1 MGFDRIGLK
10 PVADAVGPEEVVVG
24 VVSRMEAEEAE
35 FVDPMSD
42 AMVNRAMARS
52 IATGVVEQPW
62 SSEALARIE
71 AEIGPVA
78 ADYVAMCKPGQ
89 DVRIE
94 GIRDQAAGIGGGL
107 RVVAKGPTRF
117 DATDMNQR
125 SGAER

>member
-1 MGFDRIGLK
+1 MGFEKVGLK
-10 PVADAVGPEEVVVG
+10 PVADAVGPDEVVVG
-24 VVSRMEAEEAE
+24 SATRMEAEEAE
-35 FVDPMSD
+35 FVDPMVD
-42 AMVNRAMARS
+42 TMVNRAMARS

-71 AEIGPVA
+71 AEVGPVA

-94 GIRDQAAGIGGGL
+94 GIRDQAAGIDGGM

-125 SGAER
+125 GGAER

>member
-1 MGFDRIGLK
+1 MGFEKIGLK
-10 PVADAVGPEEVVVG
+10 PVAGAVGPDEVVVG
-24 VVSRMEAEEAE
+24 SATRIEAEEAQ

-42 AMVNRAMARS
+42 MMVNRAMARS

-62 SSEALARIE
+62 SREALGRIE
-71 AEIGPVA
+71 AEIGAGA

-94 GIRDQAAGIGGGL
+94 GIRDQAAGIEGGL
-107 RVVAKGPTRF
+107 KVVAKGPTRF
-117 DATDMNQR
+117 DVTDMNQR

>member
-1 MGFDRIGLK
+1 MGFDKVGLK
-10 PVADAVGPEEVVVG
+10 PLVDEAGPDEVVVG
-24 VVSRMEAEEAE
+24 TVSRIEAEEAE
-35 FVDPMSD
+35 FVDPMTD
-42 AMVNRAMARS
+42 AMVNKAMARS

-62 SSEALARIE
+62 SSEALARVE

-78 ADYVAMCKPGQ
+78 ADYVAMCKPGR

-94 GIRDQAAGIGGGL
+94 GIRDQAAGIGGGM